1 MATNRFAMRTLTSV
15 VCVLALA
22 CSLSPS
28 RSSSHQSRAVA
39 TELRASSAISSCRH
53 CASRFELLMLQSLSA
68 SSTSLVLLFDT
79 IWSWEDSALQLH
91 CKSKGGCLDGG
102 VGQERILRNKT
113 PYLSIH
119 YSKAFLTPCQAIEY
133 LARNELWK
141 SLQISSVL
149 PCISCKHSLLCT
161 ARILYDLGVN
171 VLGVWRP
178 TTSCLIKLISSLIR

>member
-1 MATNRFAMRTLTSV
+1 MRAHFRPRVQVHINLE
-15 VCVLALA
+15 
-22 CSLSPS
+22 LSPPCFAL
-28 RSSSHQSRAVA
+28 RVQPRAVA
-39 TELRASSAISSCRH
+39 AVLRASSCSC
-53 CASRFELLMLQSLSA
+53 CSRCPR

-119 YSKAFLTPCQAIEY
+119 YSKAFLTPCLAIEY

-178 TTSCLIKLISSLIR
+178 TTSCLIKLSQV